1 MKDGDKDGADSGSN
15 DIVKRGGDGICG
27 DGVMRRALEHPCREV
42 PALYTTTS
50 TLDLRPMFSST
61 NIPNEACSCCK
72 VNL

>member
-15 DIVKRGGDGICG
+15 DIVKRGEDGIWGGRCN
-27 DGVMRRALEHPCREV
+27 AESTEHPCREV

-61 NIPNEACSCCK
+61 NTYAK
-72 VNL
+72 RDVQLL